1 MKHRKILFAVFA
13 STLLGFGAWFA
24 VLQSVDPF
32 NTDWFS
38 RLTFYIFLLIWFGGS
53 ISLILFYMRK
63 KLPHNSAQVL
73 AECVRQGLIISLGV
87 VGLLVLQTINV
98 LNILSVSVYVI
109 ALILIEFYFRTKKP
123 NYA

>member
-1 MKHRKILFAVFA
+1 MKDRKILFSVFA
-13 STLLGFGAWFA
+13 LTLIGFGAWFA

-38 RLTFYIFLLIWFGGS
+38 RLTFYIFLLIWICGLV
-53 ISLILFYMRK
+53 SLALFYIQK
-63 KLPHNSAQVL
+63 KLPHNRAQIIL
-73 AECVRQGLIISLGV
+73 QCIRQGLIISLGI

-98 LNILSVSVYVI
+98 LNILSASVYII
-109 ALILIEFYFRTKKP
+109 ALILIEFYFRTKKT